1 MLIRRSP
8 TLSDHARTFTS
19 PYGLMVLL
27 IACFAFSLLSACSSE
42 PDDDDGGEEERVF
55 ELPIREIEYRTPV
68 INRTYPGRTEGLRR
82 VEVRAQVSGV
92 LQNRSYSEGD
102 LVDPGDVLFQI
113 DPNRYSVEVQQA
125 SAELERAQA
134 AKRQAEREWQL
145 VSDLFEED
153 AITERE
159 RNETLSQLETA
170 QANVTLAQAVL
181 EARQI
186 DLDYSRV
193 RTPIEGIAGMEERS
207 EGNLIQEGDLL
218 TTVVQLDPIQVPFSI
233 PEDHIRAFGN
243 QIRNATVDVFMTL
256 PDGHQYPMPG
266 RVDFVGSRVDEQT
279 GTVNMRAIFP
289 NPDGEIIPGQF
300 VRLTLS
306 QLLLERVIR
315 VPQRAVVRGRHGPM
329 VYVLDDDD
337 RAVQRSIRMGAELED
352 EVVIVEGLAEGDRVV
367 VGGLGSLSEGR
378 KIAPQPEQDHSER
391 KEEDASD
398 TETQHDE
405 DSSEVNEAA
414 SEGET

>member
-1 MLIRRSP
+1 MPRQFRILLNP
-8 TLSDHARTFTS
+8 HYL
-19 PYGLMVLL
+19 LLL
-27 IACFAFSLLSACSSE
+27 IAAISLVFLSACASE
-42 PDDDDGGEEERVF
+42 SDEESVENEERVF
-55 ELPIREIEYRTPV
+55 ELPVREIEYRTPV
-68 INRTYPGRTEGLRR
+68 INRTYPGRTEGMRW

-92 LQNRSYSEGD
+92 LQQRTYSEGD
-102 LVDPGDVLFQI
+102 LVERDDVLFHI

-125 SAELERAQA
+125 SAELERARA
-134 AKRQAEREWQL
+134 AERQAEREWQL
-145 VSDLFEED
+145 VSGLYEED

-170 QANVTLAQAVL
+170 QANVALTEAAL

-186 DLDYSRV
+186 DLNYSQV

-207 EGNLIQEGDLL
+207 EGNLIQAGDLL
-218 TTVVQLDPIQVPFSI
+218 TTVVQMDPIQVPFSI
-233 PEDHIRAFGN
+233 PEDHIRAFGS

-256 PDGHQYPMPG
+256 PDGHQYGMPG

-279 GTVNMRAIFP
+279 GTVNMRAVFP

-329 VYVLDDDD
+329 IYVLDDED
-337 RAVQRSIRMGAELED
+337 RALQRSVRLGAELED
-352 EVVIVEGLAEGDRVV
+352 QVVIVDGLVEGDRVV
-367 VGGLGSLSEGR
+367 VDGLGSLSEGQ
-378 KIAPQPEQDHSER
+378 KVDPEPEETEESTEPEQEGDDREQKS
-391 KEEDASD
+391 
-398 TETQHDE
+398 TDE
-405 DSSEVNEAA
+405 NN
-414 SEGET
+414 SEGED